1 MTIDG
6 LLSNVRALRSALTG
20 GSLIREALQPHE
32 EEIAEQQRIQLL
44 EGKGSDGRDL
54 HPFYSEDLK
63 PAGYFRTKDSAQ
75 RYSEW
80 KQTISYPFTVKRNPD
95 APNLYI
101 TGVFHNDLG
110 VEFRGDG
117 VAIVPDTAYA
127 SKIMA
132 KYGFGV
138 FGLSMERWAVVFDE
152 LGARYDLLERM
163 RNMIWQ

>member
-1 MTIDG
+1 M
-6 LLSNVRALRSALTG
+6 N
-20 GSLIREALQPHE
+20 LI
-32 EEIAEQQRIQLL
+32 
-44 EGKGSDGRDL
+44 S
-54 HPFYSEDLK
+54 STLK

-75 RYSEW
+75 RYAQW

-117 VAIVPDTAYA
+117 VAIVPDKAYA

-132 KYGFGV
+132 KYGFGI
-138 FGLSMERWAVVFDE
+138 FGLNAEMWGIIWHEWGALDE
-152 LGARYDLLERM
+152 LLNEMKNVL
-163 RNMIWQ
+163 WQ